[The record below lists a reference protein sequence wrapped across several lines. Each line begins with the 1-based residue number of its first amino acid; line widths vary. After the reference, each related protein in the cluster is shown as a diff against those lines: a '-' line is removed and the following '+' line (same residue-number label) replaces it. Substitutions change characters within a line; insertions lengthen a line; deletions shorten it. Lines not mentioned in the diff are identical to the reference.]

1 MLVNSKSDGFP
12 TTDNE
17 IAAQFSE
24 DPGNGPPS
32 HPPEENHIPAVGLHN
47 LSKSFGKVWALEG
60 VSMEIPV
67 GSIFGLLG
75 PNGSGKTTLLS
86 VLCGFLK
93 PSSGELRLFGG
104 PVIDGLPS
112 VGAIVGEPSLW
123 GHLSVWDNLRCARGI
138 YSTGESDREL
148 SELLDTVGLEEA
160 DRSRRFRDCSTG
172 MKQRLAIAVTLL
184 GDPDI
189 LVLDEP
195 TNGLDPQGI
204 ADIREMIRR
213 LSRRADGSRRTIIL
227 ASHLLNEVE
236 QVCNYVGVLN
246 RGRLLYCGH
255 IDGLATTPRYHV
267 DTTDNHN
274 AAGILR
280 AQGWEVETTESGLI
294 VGVKDGSP
302 WKLSEVL
309 ASNGLYLNLLQPVA
323 GVESGF
329 FELLSSTDS

>member
-1 MLVNSKSDGFP
+1 MTSDVDRFQ
-12 TTDNE
+12 TTDYDY
-17 IAAQFSE
+17 AVQFSE
-24 DPGNGPPS
+24 DPGNGPAS
-32 HPPEENHIPAVGLHN
+32 YLPEENRIPAVDLHS
-47 LSKSFGKVWALEG
+47 LSKTFGKVKALDG
-60 VSMEIPV
+60 VTMDIPT
-67 GSIFGLLG
+67 GSVFGLLG

-86 VLCGFLK
+86 ILCGFLK

-104 PVIDGLPS
+104 SVINGLPR

-123 GHLSVWDNLRCARGI
+123 GHLSIWDNLRCARGI
-138 YSTGESDREL
+138 YNTSESGCEL
-148 SELLDTVGLEEA
+148 SDLLDTVGLEEA

-204 ADIREMIRR
+204 ADIREMVRR
-213 LSRRADGSRRTIIL
+213 LSRRGDGSSRTIIM

-236 QVCNYVGVLN
+236 QVCNHVGVLN

-255 IDGLATTPRYHV
+255 IDGLMMTPRYQI
-267 DTTDNHN
+267 DTTDNR
-274 AAGILR
+274 AAMEILK
-280 AQGWEVETTESGLI
+280 AQGWKVENSWNGLD
-294 VGVKDGSP
+294 VSMKDASP
-302 WKLSEVL
+302 WKISEIL
-309 ASNGLYLNLLQPVA
+309 AGNGLYLNLLQPIP

>member
-1 MLVNSKSDGFP
+1 MLMVFQP
-12 TTDNE
+12 QMVAT
-17 IAAQFSE
+17 
-24 DPGNGPPS
+24 PGNPRKV
-32 HPPEENHIPAVGLHN
+32 PEIENPTYLQEAKEEAAVNMNG
-47 LSKSFGKVWALEG
+47 LSKTFGKVQALDG
-60 VSMEIPV
+60 VSMDIPT
-67 GSIFGLLG
+67 GSVFGLLG

-86 VLCGFLK
+86 ILCGFLK
-93 PSSGELRLFGG
+93 PSFGELRLFGG
-104 PVIDGLPS
+104 SVVEGLPR

-123 GHLSVWDNLRCARGI
+123 GHLSVWDNIRCTRGI
-138 YSTGESDREL
+138 YNTGESDREL

-204 ADIREMIRR
+204 ADIRQMVRR
-213 LSRRADGSRRTIIL
+213 LSSRGDGSRRTIIL

-236 QVCNYVGVLN
+236 QVCSHVGILN
-246 RGRLLYCGH
+246 RGRLLYCGLLS
-255 IDGLATTPRYHV
+255 GLTMTPRFRV
-267 DTTDNHN
+267 DTTDD
-274 AAGILR
+274 LR
-280 AQGWEVETTESGLI
+280 AAEILKAKGWEVETDEDGLC
-294 VGVKDGSP
+294 VSLKDGSP
-302 WKLSEVL
+302 WELSQEL
-309 ASNGLYLNLLQPVA
+309 ASNGLYLNLLQPIA

>member
-1 MLVNSKSDGFP
+1 MDGFP
-12 TTDNE
+12 TTDNSY
-17 IAAQFSE
+17 AAEFSE
-24 DPGNGPPS
+24 DSGKGRPNC
-32 HPPEENHIPAVGLHN
+32 PPESEETPAVSLDG
-47 LSKSFGKVWALEG
+47 LSKTFGKVQALDG
-60 VSMEIPV
+60 VSMDIPI
-67 GSIFGLLG
+67 GSVFGLLG

-86 VLCGFLK
+86 ILCGFLR

-104 PVIDGLPS
+104 SVIEGLPR

-138 YSTGESDREL
+138 YNTCESDREL
-148 SELLDTVGLEEA
+148 SDLLDTVGLEEA

-204 ADIREMIRR
+204 ADIRQMVRR
-213 LSRRADGSRRTIIL
+213 LSMRGDGSRRTIIL

-236 QVCNYVGVLN
+236 QVCSHAGVLS

-255 IDGLATTPRYHV
+255 IDGLTMTPRFRV
-267 DTTDNHN
+267 DTTDNRR
-274 AAGILR
+274 AAEILN
-280 AQGWEVETTESGLI
+280 AQGWEVETAENVLSVSL
-294 VGVKDGSP
+294 KDGSP
-302 WKLSEVL
+302 WELSKVL
-309 ASNGLYLNLLQPVA
+309 AANGLYLNLLQPVA

-329 FELLSSTDS
+329 FELLSSIDS

>member
-1 MLVNSKSDGFP
+1 MNSDVDGFP
-12 TTDNE
+12 TTDNSY
-17 IAAQFSE
+17 AAQFSE
-24 DPGNGPPS
+24 
-32 HPPEENHIPAVGLHN
+32 ETPAVSLNG
-47 LSKSFGKVWALEG
+47 LSKTFGKVQALDG
-60 VSMEIPV
+60 VSMDIPI

-86 VLCGFLK
+86 ILCGFLG

-104 PVIDGLPS
+104 SVIDGLPR

-123 GHLSVWDNLRCARGI
+123 GHLSVWDNLRCFRGI
-138 YSTGESDREL
+138 YNTGESGREL

-204 ADIREMIRR
+204 ADIREMVRR
-213 LSRRADGSRRTIIL
+213 LSSRGDGSRRTIIL
-227 ASHLLNEVE
+227 ATHLLNEVE
-236 QVCNYVGVLN
+236 QLCNHVSVLN

-255 IDGLATTPRYHV
+255 IDGLTMTPRYRV
-267 DTTDNHN
+267 DTTDNWS
-274 AAGILR
+274 AVEILKT
-280 AQGWEVETTESGLI
+280 QGWEVEAVENVLSVSL
-294 VGVKDGSP
+294 KDGSP
-302 WKLSEVL
+302 WELSQVL
-309 ASNGLYLNLLQPVA
+309 ASNGLYINLLQPVA

-329 FELLSSTDS
+329 FELLSSIDS

>member
-1 MLVNSKSDGFP
+1 M
-12 TTDNE
+12 
-17 IAAQFSE
+17 
-24 DPGNGPPS
+24 
-32 HPPEENHIPAVGLHN
+32 
-47 LSKSFGKVWALEG
+47 
-60 VSMEIPV
+60 
-67 GSIFGLLG
+67 
-75 PNGSGKTTLLS
+75 
-86 VLCGFLK
+86 
-93 PSSGELRLFGG
+93 
-104 PVIDGLPS
+104 IDGLPC

-172 MKQRLAIAVTLL
+172 MRQRLAIAVTLL

-236 QVCNYVGVLN
+236 QVCNHVGVLN

-255 IDGLATTPRYHV
+255 IDGLTTTPRYHV
-267 DTTDNHN
+267 DTTDNRT
-274 AAGILR
+274 ATEILK
-280 AQGWEVETTESGLI
+280 AQGWEVETTDDGLI
-294 VGVKDGSP
+294 VSLKNGPTS
-302 WKLSEVL
+302 KLSEVL